1 MIIFITKLKFE
12 EITILKPLDVYVL
25 LYFQHSSRNSQIIQI
40 LYIKKTYI
48 LCNNIQLKRKDTKYL
63 YTQKNNIIIKGL
75 SKNVGGKNL
84 MIETNELNYYLE
96 EYLEE
101 KQEVKNLTQE
111 TIKKQTFNI
120 SKFIEYLENKGIDE
134 LNSKN
139 VKKQLR
145 HYRRHCLKTNGN
157 KRTTVKTYMM
167 NILEFINSE
176 DVQEEIH
183 HETIKMKDIIE
194 VKSEDPETA
203 KKRIEKISLTR
214 PQSNFFLDTIEE
226 SGNKRDY
233 AICRTFIDT
242 GMRLKELVLLN
253 KDDIQ
258 VPLDERGFYELP
270 DDTNEFIDVYLRA
283 ETTKG
288 ESKDRTTFITYDTL
302 TSLNDMMMDRITKLR
317 KNTNNVYR
325 PVIQRNKAN
334 EEKNRE
340 ELFTNNKGVR
350 IGKRGVQDIVKK
362 YARLTDKRIEE
373 NNIDCPVNYGK
384 NVSVH
389 ILRHTALSHYA
400 EILTVAEVQ
409 SIAGHSN
416 SQTTDKYIH
425 IDREQMKLKL
435 KNNKT
440 LFN

>member
-1 MIIFITKLKFE
+1 MIAT
-12 EITILKPLDVYVL
+12 D
-25 LYFQHSSRNSQIIQI
+25 
-40 LYIKKTYI
+40 
-48 LCNNIQLKRKDTKYL
+48 
-63 YTQKNNIIIKGL
+63 
-75 SKNVGGKNL
+75 
-84 MIETNELNYYLE
+84 ELNEYLE

-120 SKFIEYLENKGIDE
+120 SKFINFLEDRGVEE
-134 LNSKN
+134 LTDSN

-145 HYRRHCLKTNGN
+145 QYRRHCLKKREN

-176 DVQEEIH
+176 DVQEEFQ

-194 VKSEDPETA
+194 VKAEDPETA

-214 PQSNFFLDTIEE
+214 PQSNYLLQTIELE
-226 SGNKRDY
+226 GNKRDY
-233 AICRTFIDT
+233 AICATFLDSGI
-242 GMRLKELVLLN
+242 RLKELVLLN

-258 VPLDERGFYELP
+258 VPIDDKGFYELP
-270 DDTNEFIDVYLRA
+270 ADTNEFIEVYLRA

-288 ESKDRTTFITYDTL
+288 ELKDRTTFITYDTL
-302 TSLNDMMMDRITKLR
+302 LSLNDMIYDRITKLR
-317 KNTNNVYR
+317 KNTNDVYR
-325 PVIQRNKAN
+325 PVIQRKKAA
-334 EEKNRE
+334 EEATRE
-340 ELFTNNKGVR
+340 ELFLNQKGNR
-350 IGKRGVQDIVKK
+350 IGKRAVQDIIKK
-362 YARLTDKRIEE
+362 YARLTDQRISDE
-373 NNIDCPVNYGK
+373 NIECPVDYSK

-409 SIAGHSN
+409 TIAGHSN

-425 IDREQMKLKL
+425 VDREQMKQKL
-435 KNNKT
+435 KVNNM
-440 LFN
+440 LFRH

>member
-1 MIIFITKLKFE
+1 MIAT
-12 EITILKPLDVYVL
+12 D
-25 LYFQHSSRNSQIIQI
+25 
-40 LYIKKTYI
+40 
-48 LCNNIQLKRKDTKYL
+48 
-63 YTQKNNIIIKGL
+63 
-75 SKNVGGKNL
+75 
-84 MIETNELNYYLE
+84 ELNEYLE

-120 SKFIEYLENKGIDE
+120 SKFINFLEDRGVEE
-134 LNSKN
+134 LTDSN

-145 HYRRHCLKTNGN
+145 QYRRHCLKKREN

-176 DVQEEIH
+176 DVQEEIQ

-194 VKSEDPETA
+194 VKAEDPETA
-203 KKRIEKISLTR
+203 KKRIEKISLTW
-214 PQSNFFLDTIEE
+214 PQSNFFLDTIQQ
-226 SGNKRDY
+226 SGNIRDY
-233 AICRTFIDT
+233 AICRTFIDS

-253 KDDIQ
+253 KSDIQ
-258 VPLDERGFYELP
+258 VPIDEKGLFELP
-270 DDTNEFIDVYLRA
+270 SDHNEFIDVYLRA

-288 ESKDRTTFITYDTL
+288 ELKDRTTFITYDTL
-302 TSLNDMMMDRITKLR
+302 ESLNDMIENRITKLK
-317 KNTNNVYR
+317 KNTNGIYR
-325 PVIQRNKAN
+325 PIIQRNKAL
-334 EEKNRE
+334 EEQTRE
-340 ELFTNNKGVR
+340 ELFTNIRGKR
-350 IGKRGVQDIVKK
+350 IGKRGVQDIIKK
-362 YARLTDKRIEE
+362 HARECDRRIDAEG
-373 NNIDCPVNYGK
+373 IDCPISYSK

-425 IDREQMKLKL
+425 IDREQMKQKL
-435 KNNKT
+435 RINSNKF
-440 LFN
+440 LN

>member
-1 MIIFITKLKFE
+1 MIAT
-12 EITILKPLDVYVL
+12 D
-25 LYFQHSSRNSQIIQI
+25 
-40 LYIKKTYI
+40 
-48 LCNNIQLKRKDTKYL
+48 
-63 YTQKNNIIIKGL
+63 
-75 SKNVGGKNL
+75 
-84 MIETNELNYYLE
+84 ELNEYLE

-120 SKFIEYLENKGIDE
+120 SKFINFLEDRGVEE
-134 LNSKN
+134 LTDSN

-145 HYRRHCLKTNGN
+145 QYRRHCLKKREN

-176 DVQEEIH
+176 DVQEEIQ

-194 VKSEDPETA
+194 VKAEDPETA

-214 PQSNFFLDTIEE
+214 PQSNYLLQTIELE
-226 SGNKRDY
+226 GNKRDY
-233 AICRTFIDT
+233 AICATFLDSGI
-242 GMRLKELVLLN
+242 RLKELVLLN

-258 VPLDERGFYELP
+258 VPIDDKGFYELP
-270 DDTNEFIDVYLRA
+270 ADTNEFIEVYLRA

-288 ESKDRTTFITYDTL
+288 ELKDRTTFITYDTL
-302 TSLNDMMMDRITKLR
+302 LSLNDMIYDRITKLR
-317 KNTNNVYR
+317 KNTNDVYR
-325 PVIQRNKAN
+325 PVIQRKKAA
-334 EEKNRE
+334 EEVTRE
-340 ELFTNNKGVR
+340 ELFLNQKGNR
-350 IGKRGVQDIVKK
+350 IGKRAVQDIIKK
-362 YARLTDKRIEE
+362 YARLTDQRISDE
-373 NNIDCPVNYGK
+373 NIECPVDYSK

-409 SIAGHSN
+409 TIAGHSN

-425 IDREQMKLKL
+425 VDREQMKQKL
-435 KNNKT
+435 KVNNM
-440 LFN
+440 LFRH

>member
-1 MIIFITKLKFE
+1 MIAT
-12 EITILKPLDVYVL
+12 D
-25 LYFQHSSRNSQIIQI
+25 
-40 LYIKKTYI
+40 
-48 LCNNIQLKRKDTKYL
+48 
-63 YTQKNNIIIKGL
+63 
-75 SKNVGGKNL
+75 
-84 MIETNELNYYLE
+84 ELNEYLE

-120 SKFIEYLENKGIDE
+120 SKFINFLEDRGVEE
-134 LNSKN
+134 LTDSN

-145 HYRRHCLKTNGN
+145 QYRRHCLKKREN

-176 DVQEEIH
+176 DVQEEIQ

-194 VKSEDPETA
+194 VKAEDPETA

-214 PQSNFFLDTIEE
+214 PQSNYLLQTIELE
-226 SGNKRDY
+226 GNKRDY
-233 AICRTFIDT
+233 AICATFLDSGI
-242 GMRLKELVLLN
+242 RLKELVLLN

-258 VPLDERGFYELP
+258 VPIDDKGFYELP
-270 DDTNEFIDVYLRA
+270 SDTNEFIEVYLRA

-288 ESKDRTTFITYDTL
+288 ELKDRTTFITYDTL
-302 TSLNDMMMDRITKLR
+302 VSLNDMIYDRITKLR
-317 KNTNNVYR
+317 KNTNDVYR
-325 PVIQRNKAN
+325 PVIQRKKAA
-334 EEKNRE
+334 EEATRE
-340 ELFTNNKGVR
+340 ELFLNQKGKR
-350 IGKRGVQDIVKK
+350 IGKRAVQDIIKK
-362 YARLTDKRIEE
+362 YARLTDQRISDE
-373 NNIDCPVNYGK
+373 NIECPVDYSK

-409 SIAGHSN
+409 TIAGHSN

-425 IDREQMKLKL
+425 VDREQMKQKL
-435 KNNKT
+435 KVNNM
-440 LFN
+440 LFRH

>member
-1 MIIFITKLKFE
+1 
-12 EITILKPLDVYVL
+12 
-25 LYFQHSSRNSQIIQI
+25 
-40 LYIKKTYI
+40 
-48 LCNNIQLKRKDTKYL
+48 
-63 YTQKNNIIIKGL
+63 
-75 SKNVGGKNL
+75 
-84 MIETNELNYYLE
+84 MIEVDELTDYLN

-120 SKFIEYLENKGIDE
+120 SKFIEYLEKEGIGE
-134 LNSKN
+134 LTDKN
-139 VKKQLR
+139 IKKQLR
-145 HYRRHCLKTNGN
+145 HYRRHCLKKRGN

-176 DVQEEIH
+176 DVQEEIQ

-194 VKSEDPETA
+194 VKAEDSETA
-203 KKRIEKISLTR
+203 KKRIEKISLTW
-214 PQSNFFLDTIEE
+214 PQSNFFLDTIEQ

-233 AICRTFIDT
+233 AICRTFIDS

-253 KDDIQ
+253 KTDIQ
-258 VPLDERGFYELP
+258 VSIDENGFYELP
-270 DDTNEFIDVYLRA
+270 NDTNEFIDVYLRA

-288 ESKDRTTFITYDTL
+288 ELKDRTTFITYDTL
-302 TSLNDMMMDRITKLR
+302 ISLNEMMKNRITKLR
-317 KNTNNVYR
+317 KNTNNIYR
-325 PVIQRNKAN
+325 PVIQRKKAA
-334 EEKNRE
+334 EEVVRK
-340 ELFTNNKGVR
+340 ELFTNINGKR
-350 IGKRGVQDIVKK
+350 IGKRAVQDIIKK
-362 YARLTDKRIEE
+362 HARECDQRIENE
-373 NNIDCPVNYGK
+373 GIECNVNYGR

-425 IDREQMKLKL
+425 IDHEQMKQKL
-435 KNNKT
+435 KVNSQRF
-440 LFN
+440 L

>member
-1 MIIFITKLKFE
+1 MIAT
-12 EITILKPLDVYVL
+12 D
-25 LYFQHSSRNSQIIQI
+25 
-40 LYIKKTYI
+40 
-48 LCNNIQLKRKDTKYL
+48 
-63 YTQKNNIIIKGL
+63 
-75 SKNVGGKNL
+75 
-84 MIETNELNYYLE
+84 ELNEYLE

-120 SKFIEYLENKGIDE
+120 SKFINFLEDRGVEE
-134 LNSKN
+134 LTDSN

-145 HYRRHCLKTNGN
+145 QYRRHCLKKREN

-176 DVQEEIH
+176 DVQEEIQ

-194 VKSEDPETA
+194 VKAEDPETA

-214 PQSNFFLDTIEE
+214 PQSNYLLQTIELE
-226 SGNKRDY
+226 GNKRDY
-233 AICRTFIDT
+233 AICATFLDSGI
-242 GMRLKELVLLN
+242 RLKELVLLN

-258 VPLDERGFYELP
+258 VPIDDKGFYELP
-270 DDTNEFIDVYLRA
+270 QDTNEFIEVYLRA

-288 ESKDRTTFITYDTL
+288 ELKDRTTFITYDTL
-302 TSLNDMMMDRITKLR
+302 LSLNDMIYDRITKLR
-317 KNTNNVYR
+317 KNTNDVYR
-325 PVIQRNKAN
+325 PVIQRKKAA
-334 EEKNRE
+334 EEVTRE
-340 ELFTNNKGVR
+340 ELFLNQKGNR
-350 IGKRGVQDIVKK
+350 IGKRAVQDIIKK
-362 YARLTDKRIEE
+362 YARLTDQRISDE
-373 NNIDCPVNYGK
+373 NIDCPVNYSK

-409 SIAGHSN
+409 TIAGHSN

-425 IDREQMKLKL
+425 VDREQMKQKL
-435 KNNKT
+435 KVNNM
-440 LFN
+440 LFRH

>member
-1 MIIFITKLKFE
+1 
-12 EITILKPLDVYVL
+12 
-25 LYFQHSSRNSQIIQI
+25 
-40 LYIKKTYI
+40 
-48 LCNNIQLKRKDTKYL
+48 
-63 YTQKNNIIIKGL
+63 
-75 SKNVGGKNL
+75 
-84 MIETNELNYYLE
+84 MIEVDELTDYLD

-101 KQEVKNLTQE
+101 KQEVKNLTDE

-120 SKFIEYLENKGIDE
+120 SKFIEYLENEGIDE
-134 LNSKN
+134 LNSGN

-145 HYRRHCLKTNGN
+145 HYRRYCLKQRGN

-176 DVQEEIH
+176 DVQEEIQ

-194 VKSEDPETA
+194 VKAEDPETA

-214 PQSNFFLDTIEE
+214 QQSAFFLDTIEQ

-233 AICRTFIDT
+233 AICRTFIDS

-253 KDDIQ
+253 KADIQ
-258 VPLDERGFYELP
+258 VPIDEKGFFIP
-270 DDTNEFIDVYLRA
+270 PSDSNEFIEVYLRA

-288 ESKDRTTFITYDTL
+288 ELKDRTTFITYDTL
-302 TSLNDMMMDRITKLR
+302 ISLNDMIYNRITKLR
-317 KNTNNVYR
+317 KSTNDIYR
-325 PVIQRNKAN
+325 PVIQRKKAAI
-334 EEKNRE
+334 EVNRE
-340 ELFTNNKGVR
+340 EMFTNIKGNR

-362 YARLTDKRIEE
+362 YARLTDERIEE
-373 NNIDCPVNYGK
+373 NNLDCPVNYSK

-409 SIAGHSN
+409 TIAGHSN

-425 IDREQMKLKL
+425 VDREQMKQKL
-435 KNNKT
+435 KANNRK
-440 LFN
+440 FNF

>member
-1 MIIFITKLKFE
+1 
-12 EITILKPLDVYVL
+12 
-25 LYFQHSSRNSQIIQI
+25 
-40 LYIKKTYI
+40 
-48 LCNNIQLKRKDTKYL
+48 
-63 YTQKNNIIIKGL
+63 
-75 SKNVGGKNL
+75 
-84 MIETNELNYYLE
+84 MIEVNELTDYLD

-101 KQEVKNLTQE
+101 KQEVKNLTDD
-111 TIKKQTFNI
+111 TIQKQTFNI
-120 SKFIEYLENKGIDE
+120 SKFIEYLEDKGIDE
-134 LNSKN
+134 LNEGN

-145 HYRRHCLKTNGN
+145 QYRRHCLKDRGN

-176 DVQEEIH
+176 DVQEEIQ

-194 VKSEDPETA
+194 VKAEDPETA
-203 KKRIEKISLTR
+203 KKRIEKISLTWQ
-214 PQSNFFLDTIEE
+214 QSNFFLDTIHQ

-233 AICRTFIDT
+233 AICRTFIDS

-253 KDDIQ
+253 KGDIQ
-258 VPLDERGFYELP
+258 VPIDEHGFYELP
-270 DDTNEFIDVYLRA
+270 NDTDDFIDVYLRA

-288 ESKDRTTFITYDTL
+288 ELKDRTTFITYDTL
-302 TSLNDMMMDRITKLR
+302 VSLNDMMRERTTKLR

-325 PVIQRNKAN
+325 PVIQRKKAAL
-334 EEKNRE
+334 EVNRE
-340 ELFTNNKGVR
+340 ELFTNIKGNR
-350 IGKRGVQDIVKK
+350 IGKRGVQDIIKK
-362 YARLTDKRIEE
+362 HARECDRRIESE
-373 NNIDCPVNYGK
+373 GIDCPVNYSK

-425 IDREQMKLKL
+425 IDREQMKQKL
-435 KNNKT
+435 KHNSYK
-440 LFN
+440 FS

>member
-1 MIIFITKLKFE
+1 
-12 EITILKPLDVYVL
+12 
-25 LYFQHSSRNSQIIQI
+25 
-40 LYIKKTYI
+40 
-48 LCNNIQLKRKDTKYL
+48 
-63 YTQKNNIIIKGL
+63 
-75 SKNVGGKNL
+75 
-84 MIETNELNYYLE
+84 MIEVNELTDYLD

-101 KQEVKNLTQE
+101 KQEVKNLTDD
-111 TIKKQTFNI
+111 TIQKQTFNI
-120 SKFIEYLENKGIDE
+120 SKFIEYLEDKGIDE
-134 LNSKN
+134 LNEGN

-145 HYRRHCLKTNGN
+145 QYRRHCLKHRGN

-176 DVQEEIH
+176 DVQEEIQ

-194 VKSEDPETA
+194 VKAEDPETA
-203 KKRIEKISLTR
+203 KKRIEKISLTWQ
-214 PQSNFFLDTIEE
+214 QSNFFLDTIQQ

-233 AICRTFIDT
+233 AICRTFIDS

-258 VPLDERGFYELP
+258 VPIDEHGFYELP
-270 DDTNEFIDVYLRA
+270 NDTDDFIDVYLRA

-288 ESKDRTTFITYDTL
+288 ELKDRTTFITYDTL
-302 TSLNDMMMDRITKLR
+302 VSLNDMMRERTTKLR

-325 PVIQRNKAN
+325 PVIQRKKAAL
-334 EEKNRE
+334 EVNRE
-340 ELFTNNKGVR
+340 ELFTNIKGNR
-350 IGKRGVQDIVKK
+350 IGKRGVQDIIKK
-362 YARLTDKRIEE
+362 HARECDRRIESE
-373 NNIDCPVNYGK
+373 GIDCPVNYSK

-425 IDREQMKLKL
+425 IDREQMKQKL
-435 KNNKT
+435 KHNSYK
-440 LFN
+440 FS

>member
-1 MIIFITKLKFE
+1 
-12 EITILKPLDVYVL
+12 
-25 LYFQHSSRNSQIIQI
+25 
-40 LYIKKTYI
+40 
-48 LCNNIQLKRKDTKYL
+48 
-63 YTQKNNIIIKGL
+63 
-75 SKNVGGKNL
+75 
-84 MIETNELNYYLE
+84 MIEVDELTDYLD

-120 SKFIEYLENKGIDE
+120 SKFIEYLENEGIDE
-134 LNSKN
+134 LNSDN

-145 HYRRHCLKTNGN
+145 HYRRHCLKQRGN

-176 DVQEEIH
+176 DVQEEIQH
-183 HETIKMKDIIE
+183 DTIKMKDIIE
-194 VKSEDPETA
+194 VKAEDPETA

-214 PQSNFFLDTIEE
+214 AQSAFFLDTVQK

-233 AICRTFIDT
+233 AICRTFIDS
-242 GMRLKELVLLN
+242 GIRLKELVLLN
-253 KDDIQ
+253 KSDIQ
-258 VPLDERGFYELP
+258 VEMDEKGFYILP
-270 DDTNEFIDVYLRA
+270 GDSDEFIEVYLRA

-288 ESKDRTTFITYDTL
+288 ELKDRTTFITYDTL
-302 TSLNDMMMDRITKLR
+302 VSLNDMIYDRITKLR
-317 KNTNNVYR
+317 KNTNDVYR
-325 PVIQRNKAN
+325 PVIQRNKALK
-334 EEKNRE
+334 EATRE
-340 ELFTNNKGVR
+340 ELFTNIKGNR

-362 YARLTDKRIEE
+362 YARLSDERIENE
-373 NNIDCPVNYGK
+373 NIDCPVNYGK

-409 SIAGHSN
+409 TIAGHSN

-425 IDREQMKLKL
+425 VDREQMKQKL
-435 KNNKT
+435 KANNMK
-440 LFN
+440 FSI

>member
-1 MIIFITKLKFE
+1 
-12 EITILKPLDVYVL
+12 
-25 LYFQHSSRNSQIIQI
+25 
-40 LYIKKTYI
+40 
-48 LCNNIQLKRKDTKYL
+48 
-63 YTQKNNIIIKGL
+63 
-75 SKNVGGKNL
+75 
-84 MIETNELNYYLE
+84 MIEVDELTDYLD

-101 KQEVKNLTQE
+101 KQEVKNLTEE

-120 SKFIEYLENKGIDE
+120 SKFIEFLEFNGVEE
-134 LNSKN
+134 LNEDN

-145 HYRRHCLKTNGN
+145 KYRRHCLKQRGN

-183 HETIKMKDIIE
+183 HNPIKMKDIIE
-194 VKSEDPETA
+194 VKAEDPETA
-203 KKRIEKISLTR
+203 KKRIEKISLTWQ
-214 PQSNFFLDTIEE
+214 QSNFFLDTIKQ
-226 SGNKRDY
+226 SGNVRDY
-233 AICRTFIDT
+233 AICRTFIDS

-258 VPLDERGFYELP
+258 VPIDEKGFYVLP
-270 DDTNEFIDVYLRA
+270 EDTNEFIDVYLRA

-288 ESKDRTTFITYDTL
+288 ELKDRTTFITYDTL
-302 TSLNDMMMDRITKLR
+302 VSLNDMMMNRITKLR

-325 PVIQRNKAN
+325 PVIQRNKAA
-334 EEKNRE
+334 EEVNRE
-340 ELFTNNKGVR
+340 ELFTNIKGNR
-350 IGKRGVQDIVKK
+350 IGKRGVQDIIKK
-362 YARLTDKRIEE
+362 HARECDERIESE
-373 NNIDCPVNYGK
+373 GIDCPVNYGK

-425 IDREQMKLKL
+425 IDHEQMKQKL
-435 KNNKT
+435 KVNSRR
-440 LFN
+440 FNS